1 VKKAA
6 AGVTAWLAVVVTLT
20 VSLLLPQSSARGSLV
35 ATGLALG
42 DIPGHMLALYQQAT
56 AARCPGMPW
65 SVLAAVG
72 KVETNHARNV
82 AVSSAGAL
90 GPMQFMP
97 ATWRA
102 YGVDADGD
110 GIADVMSPVDSV
122 HGAAHYLCASGAGSP
137 VTLRDAIW
145 AYNHADWYVELV
157 LEHAAGYAV
166 LVGGVAGRGN
176 VQSLLTNPRVV
187 LSPRARGDL
196 AAGLIDDRVVA
207 VLGVLAERHTIG
219 ISVLRSGHSKY
230 VAGTSRVSN
239 HWCGQG
245 ADIWMIDGAPVTAAN
260 TGAHQAAVLLSL
272 LQAPLRPSE
281 VGTPWPA
288 LSGSGFFSDAAHRNH
303 LHIGFGPRCADF

>member
-6 AGVTAWLAVVVTLT
+6 AGVVAWLAVVTTLT
-20 VSLLLPQSSARGSLV
+20 ISLLLPQTSARGSFV

-42 DIPGHMLALYQQAT
+42 DIPADMLALYQQAT
-56 AARCPGMPW
+56 AQRCPGMPW

-72 KVETNHARNV
+72 KVETNHGRNV

-97 ATWRA
+97 PTWRA

-122 HGAAHYLCASGAGSP
+122 HGAAHYLCASGAGNP
-137 VTLRDAIW
+137 LRLRDAIW
-145 AYNHADWYVELV
+145 AYNHADWYVDLV

-166 LVGGVAGRGN
+166 LVGGTGGRAS
-176 VQSLLTNPRVV
+176 VQSLLTSPRVD
-187 LSPRARGDL
+187 LSPRARADL
-196 AAGLIDDRVVA
+196 ASGLIDDRVVA
-207 VLGVLAERHTIG
+207 VLTLLAERHTIG
-219 ISVLRSGHSKY
+219 VSVLRSGHSKY

-239 HWCGQG
+239 HWCGQA
-245 ADIWMIDGAPVTAAN
+245 ADVWMVDGARVTATNA
-260 TGAHQAAVLLSL
+260 GAHQAAVFLSL

-288 LSGSGFFSDAAHRNH
+288 LAGGGFFSDAAHRNH